1 MATISL
7 PMWITLI
14 LGALGAGWIDAVIG
28 GGGLI
33 LIPLLMATLPGLAP
47 VTVLA
52 TNKVA
57 AVSGTASAALTMV
70 RRVRPNPR
78 RLLIYAP
85 LAGICSALGAS
96 VAAMVNKDTMRPLII
111 LLLLAVGI
119 FVALKPSFGTTPAA
133 GLKLSATRLGLA
145 ILGVGLIGFYDGI
158 FGPGTGMFLI
168 MVLTAALTQDFLTSA
183 AMTKVIN
190 TATNIGA
197 LSVFII
203 GGHVWWSLALILAIA
218 NIAGAQLGARTVLGG
233 GAKLVRWAL
242 LGLVVVMV
250 CYLSYQQWGGLG

>member
-1 MATISL
+1 MATITL

-14 LGALGAGWIDAVIG
+14 LGAMGAGWIDAVIG

-47 VTVLA
+47 VSVLA

-57 AVSGTASAALTMV
+57 AVSGTASAAYTMV
-70 RRVRPNPR
+70 RRVKPNPR

-85 LAGICSALGAS
+85 LAGICSAFGAS

-119 FVALKPSFGTTPAA
+119 FVALKPSFGTSTTAA
-133 GLKLSATRLGLA
+133 KVSATRLGLA
-145 ILGVGLIGFYDGI
+145 TLGVGVIGFYDGI

-168 MVLTAALTQDFLTSA
+168 MVLTAVLTQDFLTSA

-197 LSVFII
+197 LSVFIL

-233 GAKLVRWAL
+233 GARLVRWAL